1 MCIRNEKEIFLI
13 TALLNLMFIK
23 LKYIQISL
31 EMYQQISYHAESLK
45 KKKYEINISS
55 MKTNQ
60 MHNMWQYLTSIKV

>member
-1 MCIRNEKEIFLI
+1 
-13 TALLNLMFIK
+13 MFIK

-45 KKKYEINISS
+45 KKKKNEINISS

-60 MHNMWQYLTSIKV
+60 MHNMWQYLTSIKVWFSNQNLQNDIVILRM